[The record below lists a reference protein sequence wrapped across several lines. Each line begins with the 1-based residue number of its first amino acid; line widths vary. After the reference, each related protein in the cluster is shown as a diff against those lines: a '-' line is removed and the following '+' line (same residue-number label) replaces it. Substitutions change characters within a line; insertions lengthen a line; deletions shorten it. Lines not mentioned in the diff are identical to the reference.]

1 MLESKMQAWKELQY
15 VNCYRLNNDN
25 RNSMTAW
32 KWREERQ
39 PEKKK
44 KTGRRLLVNENVFSS
59 KMNMATKRPEQIT
72 ATRGPALN
80 EKPRYCWLNSDKMD
94 GSVENGM
101 VKKWRLELKMAE
113 RSEERHDNPSS

>member
-1 MLESKMQAWKELQY
+1 MKMTRRTTTRK
-15 VNCYRLNNDN
+15 
-25 RNSMTAW
+25 
-32 KWREERQ
+32 
-39 PEKKK
+39 EKKNGAA
-44 KTGRRLLVNENVFSS
+44 TCSLNENVFSS
-59 KMNMATKRPEQIT
+59 KMNMAMTKPEQKT
-72 ATRGPALN
+72 ATQGPAMN